1 MFNARKE
8 VRQQKW
14 RKLAEGKAYRAEE
27 CKPASQSRLWWFK
40 TYNRRTGKMN
50 ISKQMPC
57 YGSVWQVSLMAVRQD
72 HGLRRYRGWGGSWR
86 GLWFCFDRP
95 HLVWIS
101 LQSEHFPKTF
111 WSCWTGR
118 FWPKIISFAYFSCN
132 HGSQLCTD
140 LQSETEG
147 WSEATEVNTEKVGN
161 GASAGLLRW
170 DQSDQEAL
178 AQTRGRTGITWRFK
192 RNNS

>member
-1 MFNARKE
+1 MFNACKE
-8 VRQQKW
+8 VWQQKW
-14 RKLAEGKAYRAEE
+14 RKLVEGKAYRAEE

-40 TYNRRTGKMN
+40 TYNKRTGKIN

-57 YGSVWQVSLMAVRQD
+57 YGSVWQVLLMTAQED
-72 HGLRRYRGWGGSWR
+72 HGLRRYRGEGESWR
-86 GLWFCFDRP
+86 DLWFHFRRP

-147 WSEATEVNTEKVGN
+147 WREATRWTQRRWEM
-161 GASAGLLRW
+161 GLQLGFG
-170 DQSDQEAL
+170 SETS
-178 AQTRGRTGITWRFK
+178 QTRMH
-192 RNNS
+192 